1 MLAGFPWVPLAWFVS
16 GPDKIAVLKQSSR
29 KKQRSFSS
37 WFEGGNEMIEK
48 DDALKILRQ
57 FKGGLSER
65 YGITALGIFGSVARG
80 HQQATSDVDVVVKMR
95 DPNLFVLVH
104 VKEELEEALHEHV
117 DIVHYRERMNAFLK
131 QRIDQEAVYV

>member
-1 MLAGFPWVPLAWFVS
+1 MI
-16 GPDKIAVLKQSSR
+16 DKDETLNVLR
-29 KKQRSFSS
+29 R
-37 WFEGGNEMIEK
+37 
-48 DDALKILRQ
+48 
-57 FKGGLSER
+57 FKGELSER

-80 HQQATSDVDVVVKMR
+80 QQQTTSDVDVVVKMR

-131 QRIDQEAVYV
+131 RRIDQSAVYV